1 MNKADEER
9 KRLRKKV
16 KDQGAGSRNRKHGGN
31 YTRPL
36 LLADFQIKK
45 AGAE

>member
-1 MNKADEER
+1 MSKTKEDR

-16 KDQGAGSRNRKHGGN
+16 KNQGAGSRNRKHGGN

-36 LLADFQIKK
+36 LLMDFPIEKEGAD
-45 AGAE
+45 